1 MTLDDLQRLAI
12 TVYFELI
19 LVHPEMQAE
28 YIKQQFPTEG
38 IFWDTIESTNVKL
51 PYLVK

>member
-1 MTLDDLQRLAI
+1 MMLDSLQRLAI

-19 LVHPEMQAE
+19 LVHQDMQAD
-28 YIKQQFPTEG
+28 YIRQEFPTEE
-38 IFWDTIESTNVKL
+38 IFWETLKSTNIQL

>member
-1 MTLDDLQRLAI
+1 MTLDYLQRLAI

-19 LVHPEMQAE
+19 LVNPDMQTE
-28 YIKQQFPTEG
+28 YIKQDFPTEDV
-38 IFWDTIESTNVKL
+38 FWETLKSTNIKL